1 MEDFVGEKTE
11 KKWIDTISEKLK
23 SYILCVFC
31 SFCFAGFN
39 IISKV
44 SLDKGMS
51 LYVLVAYA
59 YVFGT
64 VTTAI
69 LALLFERN
77 NESKIS
83 LPICIQ
89 IFFLGLLGVLA
100 RIFYYAGLECTSS
113 TFAGAMLNLIPSV
126 TFILAILC
134 RMEKLNLKEVSGQAK
149 VGGTIVAFGGAT
161 VMTLYKGI
169 TVISGHN
176 NHHPA
181 SSKQVLDGNLIKGSL
196 FLLLQSFFYAS
207 SYVLQASTIKKYPAP
222 IALTTLTCLSG
233 IPIATSIAAI
243 LDHKPSSWK
252 LSFDIT
258 LVAPIYCGIMVYGIT
273 TYINT
278 VVMRTKGPVF
288 VTAFFPLITV
298 IVAIMGLLILNEAL
312 HLGGIIGAVLI
323 IIGLYAMLWGQE
335 YEKKRRILEPPI
347 CDEAIQVKSQK
358 K

>member
-1 MEDFVGEKTE
+1 MENFGAEEKE
-11 KKWIDTISEKLK
+11 NKWINTFLVKLK
-23 SYILCVFC
+23 PYLLCVFC

-64 VTTAI
+64 LTTAI

-83 LPICIQ
+83 LSIWIQ
-89 IFFLGLLGVLA
+89 IFFLGLFGVLA
-100 RIFYYAGLECTSS
+100 RIFYYAGLQCTSS

-126 TFILAILC
+126 TFFLAILC
-134 RMEKLNLKEVSGQAK
+134 RMEKVNLMEVSGQAK
-149 VGGTIVAFGGAT
+149 VGGTIIAFGGAT
-161 VMTLYKGI
+161 FMTLYKGI
-169 TVISGHN
+169 TVISFHN
-176 NHHPA
+176 HRHQA
-181 SSKQVLDGNLIKGSL
+181 SSKHVLDGNLIKGSL

-207 SYVLQASTIKKYPAP
+207 TYVLQAWTIKMYPAP
-222 IALTTLTCLSG
+222 LTLTTFSCLFG
-233 IPIATSIAAI
+233 IPIATIIAAI
-243 LDHKPSSWK
+243 LDHKSSSWK
-252 LSFDIT
+252 LSPNIT

-278 VVMRTKGPVF
+278 QVIRTKGPVF

-298 IVAIMGLLILNEAL
+298 IVAIMGLLILHEAI
-312 HLGGIIGAVLI
+312 HLGGIVGAVMI
-323 IIGLYAMLWGQE
+323 ILGLYAMLWGQE
-335 YEKKRRILEPPI
+335 YEKNRKILEPPI
-347 CDEAIQVKSQK
+347 CDQAIQIKSQK
-358 K
+358 